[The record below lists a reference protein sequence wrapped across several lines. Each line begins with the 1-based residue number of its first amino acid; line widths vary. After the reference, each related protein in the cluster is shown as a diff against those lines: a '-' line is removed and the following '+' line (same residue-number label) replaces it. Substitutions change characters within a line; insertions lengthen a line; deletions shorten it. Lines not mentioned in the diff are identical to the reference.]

1 MSYIYKTK
9 GTCSTQIEVELDGN
23 IVKNVKFTG
32 GCQGNLQ
39 AIPRLVEGMTV
50 EEVERRISGI
60 HCGMKNTSCG
70 DQLARALREAYDA
83 QKMHNT
89 IPGLCKSLPRQICLG
104 AFLSPYHRLQ
114 LSPFES
120 CRNRLRQKFHFC
132 HHRIWLFFIISCANG
147 TK

>member
-1 MSYIYKTK
+1 MYSKHKEETERKVTIHVLYLQNKRHLFHTDR
-9 GTCSTQIEVELDGN
+9 VELDGN

-70 DQLARALREAYDA
+70 DQLAKALREAYDA
-83 QKMHNT
+83 QKN
-89 IPGLCKSLPRQICLG
+89 
-104 AFLSPYHRLQ
+104 A
-114 LSPFES
+114 
-120 CRNRLRQKFHFC
+120 
-132 HHRIWLFFIISCANG
+132 
-147 TK
+147 